1 MNLESLENLP
11 RSQKILMVI
20 LLAIIIVGGFVY
32 FVFIPQKVAID
43 ALKNSITEINRQI
56 NNDEVK
62 VRRLDQLKME
72 NQQLQ
77 LELTRLQTQLPA
89 EQEVSGLLKQ
99 ISDLSVE
106 SGLQIK
112 LWKPAGRKNDEAG
125 LYIEIPVDVEVAGG
139 YHALATFFDRVSKL
153 PRIVNITNLSMEGT
167 KVVSDSVFIQN
178 KFVATTFAAVS
189 EIAEIPKST
198 QTKSTQKNK

>member
-11 RSQKILMVI
+11 RSQKILMVS

-43 ALKNSITEINRQI
+43 ALKNSINEINRQI

-77 LELTRLQTQLPA
+77 LELTRLQHSFPQ
-89 EQEVSGLLKQ
+89 SRRSRGYSNRFQ
-99 ISDLSVE
+99 ILV
-106 SGLQIK
+106 
-112 LWKPAGRKNDEAG
+112 
-125 LYIEIPVDVEVAGG
+125 
-139 YHALATFFDRVSKL
+139 
-153 PRIVNITNLSMEGT
+153 
-167 KVVSDSVFIQN
+167 
-178 KFVATTFAAVS
+178 
-189 EIAEIPKST
+189 
-198 QTKSTQKNK
+198 

>member
-11 RSQKILMVI
+11 RSQEILMVS

-43 ALKNSITEINRQI
+43 ALKNSINEINRQI

-89 EQEVSGLLKQ
+89 EQEVSGLLTQ

-106 SGLQIK
+106 SGLEIK
-112 LWKPAGRKNDEAG
+112 LWKPGGRKNDQAG
-125 LYIEIPVDVEVAGG
+125 LYIEIPPGF
-139 YHALATFFDRVSKL
+139 HNFISN
-153 PRIVNITNLSMEGT
+153 P
-167 KVVSDSVFIQN
+167 DS
-178 KFVATTFAAVS
+178 TLRS
-189 EIAEIPKST
+189 
-198 QTKSTQKNK
+198 